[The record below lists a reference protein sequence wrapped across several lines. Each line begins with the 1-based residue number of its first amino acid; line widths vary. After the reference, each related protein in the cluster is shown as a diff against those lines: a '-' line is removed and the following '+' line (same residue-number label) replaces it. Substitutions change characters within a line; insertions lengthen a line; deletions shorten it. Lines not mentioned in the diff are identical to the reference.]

1 MLKYIIIHTKI
12 MNNILTDLLTFLN
25 VHYIGIYSSPLYNE
39 LPHKNNLYELS
50 QDDLC
55 YNIEN
60 TGIKFNNKEDDILEL
75 YL

>member
-1 MLKYIIIHTKI
+1 

-25 VHYIGIYSSPLYNE
+25 VHYISIYSSPLYNE

-60 TGIKFNNKEDDILEL
+60 TGIKFNNKKDDILEL